1 MMRYAN
7 RLTEEELR
15 ELYLLFTDK
24 GAKINELN
32 IVKDDYSIALEG
44 YVEIPEFDEEILK
57 ENPNA
62 TIVIDDDYEL
72 DDFDVK
78 VYHHSGDV
86 TKEYRE
92 YMYKKFGNEYA
103 KDYLFSWWIIG
114 FIAVL
119 SGRKWGY
126 YGF

>member
-1 MMRYAN
+1 MKYAN

-32 IVKDDYSIALEG
+32 VTKDDCLIGLEG
-44 YVEIPEFDEEILK
+44 YIEIPEWEEEILK

-62 TIVIDDDYEL
+62 VVIINDDYEL
-72 DDFDVK
+72 DDYNVK
-78 VYHHSGDV
+78 VYHHSGNV

-92 YMYKKFGNEYA
+92 YMYKKFGDEYA
-103 KDYLFSWWIIG
+103 KDYLF
-114 FIAVL
+114 L
-119 SGRKWGY
+119 
-126 YGF
+126 

>member
-1 MMRYAN
+1 MKYAN

-15 ELYLLFTDK
+15 ELYLLFTDE
-24 GAKINELN
+24 GAKINELH

-44 YVEIPEFDEEILK
+44 YVEIPEFEEEILK

-62 TIVIDDDYEL
+62 TLIIDDDYEIN
-72 DDFDVK
+72 DFDVK
-78 VYHHSGDV
+78 VYHHLGNV

-103 KDYLFSWWIIG
+103 KDYLLGW
-114 FIAVL
+114 
-119 SGRKWGY
+119 
-126 YGF
+126 

>member
-1 MMRYAN
+1 MKYAN
-7 RLTEEELR
+7 KLTEEELR

-24 GAKINELN
+24 GAKIKKLN

-44 YVEIPEFDEEILK
+44 YIEISEFDEKILK

-78 VYHHSGDV
+78 VYHHSESV
-86 TKEYRE
+86 TKTYRE
-92 YMYKKFGNEYA
+92 YMYKKFGDEYA
-103 KDYLFSWWIIG
+103 KDYLLG
-114 FIAVL
+114 E
-119 SGRKWGY
+119 
-126 YGF
+126 

>member
-1 MMRYAN
+1 MKYAN
-7 RLTEEELR
+7 KLTEEELR
-15 ELYLLFTDK
+15 ELYLLFTDE

-62 TIVIDDDYEL
+62 TIVTDDDYEL
-72 DDFDVK
+72 DDFYVK
-78 VYHHSGDV
+78 VYHHSGNV

-92 YMYKKFGNEYA
+92 YMYKKFGDEYA
-103 KDYLFSWWIIG
+103 KDYL
-114 FIAVL
+114 L
-119 SGRKWGY
+119 RR
-126 YGF
+126 

>member
-1 MMRYAN
+1 MKYAN
-7 RLTEEELR
+7 KLTEEELR
-15 ELYLLFTDK
+15 ELYLLFTDE

-32 IVKDDYSIALEG
+32 IIKDDVSIALEG
-44 YVEIPEFDEEILK
+44 CVEIPEFEEEILK

-62 TIVIDDDYEL
+62 TLIIDDDYEL
-72 DDFDVK
+72 DDFNVK

-103 KDYLFSWWIIG
+103 KDSLLG
-114 FIAVL
+114 
-119 SGRKWGY
+119 
-126 YGF
+126 

>member
-1 MMRYAN
+1 MKYAN
-7 RLTEEELR
+7 KLTEEELR

-86 TKEYRE
+86 TDDPVFKHCYDICIENKDKMTDATIWEIVDREVTLLKIKE
-92 YMYKKFGNEYA
+92 KN
-103 KDYLFSWWIIG
+103 
-114 FIAVL
+114 
-119 SGRKWGY
+119 
-126 YGF
+126 